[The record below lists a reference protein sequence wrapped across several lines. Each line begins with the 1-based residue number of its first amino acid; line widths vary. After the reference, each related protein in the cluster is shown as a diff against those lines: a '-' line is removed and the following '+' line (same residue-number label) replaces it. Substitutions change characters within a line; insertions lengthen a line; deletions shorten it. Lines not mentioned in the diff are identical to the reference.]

1 MKTVKILNYIF
12 VFALGFFAVMF
23 GISRFSNNHAQK
35 AGNETLYTEEFCK
48 DIIGFNDVIPLE
60 INMKDGKIASINI
73 LDNKETPRF
82 LQKVTDAQL
91 VENFYGLTPKEAVNL
106 DIDAVSGATYS
117 SNAIIKSV
125 KTRMEIYEKET
136 SNSPWTWQLF
146 GIIGCAVV
154 LCILSF
160 CKKKCNK

>member
-23 GISRFSNNHAQK
+23 GISRFGNKHAQK

-106 DIDAVSGATYS
+106 EIDAVSGATYS

-125 KTRMEIYEKET
+125 KTRMAVYEKEC
-136 SNSPWTWQLF
+136 NPNPWTWQLF
-146 GIIGCAVV
+146 GIIGCAIV
-154 LCILSF
+154 LLVLSF
-160 CKKKCNK
+160 FRKK